1 MNHYQDWRE
10 IKVST
15 LVKDQKVIEI
25 SSKISIEEACQ
36 VLFENN
42 ISSAPIKHEGN
53 YIGVFDYGDVIAYIL
68 LVLQPR
74 DKEKEGYSIQDIM
87 NKALKGEKVSVGLV
101 SDSTLST
108 AIEIF
113 ALGTRRVCVVKPDGG
128 IQGILSQSTVI
139 QYLYEHTKQFPE
151 LGECMNKTIHQL
163 NLGKEP
169 VISVPANA
177 TVLNALMIMSQ
188 HGVSSLAV
196 VSSDKIIGNI
206 SMTDVKHVMK
216 SYRHGLLWK
225 TCFQFVSYIKLEQGI
240 IEGQD
245 RLPVFDVRPDTHLGF
260 AIAKLLATKA
270 HRVWVTDEKQQLLG
284 VVSLT
289 DVFRILATVAGIKLP
304 NENRRT
310 SLNVSTFNR
319 RDIK

>member
-36 VLFENN
+36 VLLENN

-68 LVLQPR
+68 LVLQPK

-87 NKALKGEKVSVGLV
+87 NKALKGEKISVGLV
-101 SDSTLST
+101 SDLSRKNPFYSIQQDSTLSS

-113 ALGTRRVCVVKPDGG
+113 ALGTHRVCVMKPDGG
-128 IQGILSQSTVI
+128 IQAILSQSTVI
-139 QYLYEHTKQFPE
+139 QYLYEHTKQFSE

-177 TVLNALMIMSQ
+177 TVLNALVIMSNYR
-188 HGVSSLAV
+188 AV
-196 VSSDKIIGNI
+196 
-206 SMTDVKHVMK
+206 
-216 SYRHGLLWK
+216 
-225 TCFQFVSYIKLEQGI
+225 
-240 IEGQD
+240 
-245 RLPVFDVRPDTHLGF
+245 HLGF
-260 AIAKLLATKA
+260 Y
-270 HRVWVTDEKQQLLG
+270 
-284 VVSLT
+284 
-289 DVFRILATVAGIKLP
+289 
-304 NENRRT
+304 
-310 SLNVSTFNR
+310 
-319 RDIK
+319 

>member
-1 MNHYQDWRE
+1 LCSSSWSLLTKYQ
-10 IKVST
+10 
-15 LVKDQKVIEI
+15 
-25 SSKISIEEACQ
+25 
-36 VLFENN
+36 
-42 ISSAPIKHEGN
+42 G
-53 YIGVFDYGDVIAYIL
+53 
-68 LVLQPR
+68 
-74 DKEKEGYSIQDIM
+74 
-87 NKALKGEKVSVGLV
+87 
-101 SDSTLST
+101 
-108 AIEIF
+108 
-113 ALGTRRVCVVKPDGG
+113 
-128 IQGILSQSTVI
+128 
-139 QYLYEHTKQFPE
+139 
-151 LGECMNKTIHQL
+151 
-163 NLGKEP
+163 
-169 VISVPANA
+169 
-177 TVLNALMIMSQ
+177 Q

-196 VSSDKIIGNI
+196 VNSDKIIGNI

-260 AIAKLLATKA
+260 AIAKLLATRA

-289 DVFRILATVAGIKLP
+289 DIFRILATVAGIKLP